1 MKLYFAAA
9 ALLTMLSCQQSGNT
23 SSETEGKDS
32 TVTAPDPAII
42 AAGPQC
48 FTRISGKDTSYLQ
61 FHTDNEVINGELEYH
76 LFEKDKNQG
85 TITGTINNNIIE
97 AEYHFMSEGQTSLR
111 PVVFKLENN
120 KAYEA
125 IPSSLDKEG
134 VPVFEKDLTKLKYEE
149 TPFVKGDCK

>member
-9 ALLTMLSCQQSGNT
+9 ALLTMLSCQESANKT
-23 SSETEGKDS
+23 AESTEKDS
-32 TVTAPDPAII
+32 STAPATAPV

-61 FHTDNEVINGELEYH
+61 FETTNEAISGQLEYR

-85 TITGTINNNIIE
+85 TITGTIANNILE
-97 AEYHFMSEGQTSLR
+97 AQYSFMSEGVTSVR

-120 KAYEA
+120 QAFEA
-125 IPSSLDKEG
+125 IPSSINDQG
-134 VPVFEKDLTKLKYEE
+134 IPVFEKDAAKLKFEE

>member
-1 MKLYFAAA
+1 MKLYFVAA
-9 ALLTMLSCQQSGNT
+9 ALLTMLSCQQSAST

-32 TVTAPDPAII
+32 TVTAPAMV

-61 FHTDNEVINGELEYH
+61 FETDNEVINGHLEYR
-76 LFEKDKNQG
+76 LFEKDKNLG

-97 AEYHFMSEGQTSLR
+97 AEYRFMSEGQTSVR

-120 KAYEA
+120 QVSEA
-125 IPSSLDKEG
+125 IPSSFDKEG